1 MTKQQQIIR
10 KTNILFLLADMIEL
24 TATDLQE
31 LHVNLNTY
39 KFDIKRKITEIKRHS
54 GDLTRFVSTVYKD
67 DEAQQLSFGETSD
80 IILEKIINEI
90 YPDA

>member
-54 GDLTRFVSTVYKD
+54 GDLARFVSTVYKD

-80 IILEKIINEI
+80 IILDKIINEI
-90 YPDA
+90 YHDA